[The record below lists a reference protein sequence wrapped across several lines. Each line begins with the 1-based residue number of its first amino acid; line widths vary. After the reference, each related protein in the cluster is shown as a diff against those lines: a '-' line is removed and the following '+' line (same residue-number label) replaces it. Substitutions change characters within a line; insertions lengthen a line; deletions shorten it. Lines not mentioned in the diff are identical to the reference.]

1 MLEPISAV
9 LAVVMALFVPHWMLM
24 ALAKAVKKLAE
35 CPFEMATLV
44 KELPMLLLWMD
55 WAFGRTLGSTVSRS
69 CRLRDLSF

>member
-1 MLEPISAV
+1 MLEPVSAV
-9 LAVVMALFVPHWMLM
+9 LAVVMALFVRWMLM
-24 ALAKAVKKLAE
+24 ALAKAVKKLAD

-44 KELPMLLLWMD
+44 EELPMLLLWMD